1 MAAGAWVG
9 ERGPR
14 ARQHHGHPS
23 ATSGIDEI
31 DCGGCITES
40 FASCGVALSVSP
52 VRGGGGGGRTKER
65 MEGPTRPS
73 SPPRSLPPLKRKR
86 VRKHCY

>member
-9 ERGPR
+9 ERQPR

-52 VRGGGGGGRTKER
+52 VRGGWREWMNEGEDGGPDSSFP
-65 MEGPTRPS
+65 PT
-73 SPPRSLPPLKRKR
+73 RSLPPLKRKR